1 MQVATLQHG
10 DSISMYYGVRAFV
23 DAHTAASNGDII
35 TLSSGTFDTCRI
47 TKAIKLRGAGALPD
61 SNNLV
66 PTSFNSLMVG
76 VYTSNDSLGCFEMEG
91 IFVQNLKL
99 LPCTS
104 PKFVR
109 CAFQTLKT
117 NGYVNDSSLVV
128 NNAQFTNCVIQ
139 DYNNGS
145 YCRNALFTNSVVWS
159 VSSDK
164 STTFNNCFVQLSS
177 SSYDHLNAYN
187 SVILCN
193 NGRSNLTINGG
204 TFFHNIIIGTGFNYI
219 YNRTN
224 KRYQTIASV
233 FENWSGGFNFD
244 NTYTLKD
251 SVANSFR
258 SADGTEIGI
267 HGGVLPFAWTPSYMY
282 IKKCNVANRST
293 ADGKLSVDIEV
304 ITE

>member
-76 VYTSNDSLGCFEMEG
+76 VYTNNDSLGCFEMEG
-91 IFVQNLKL
+91 IFVQYLKL

-109 CAFQTLKT
+109 CAFEYLTIGRYT
-117 NGYVNDSSLVV
+117 NAASLVV
-128 NNAQFTNCVIQ
+128 NNAQFINCVIRHY
-139 DYNNGS
+139 DNNS
-145 YCRNALFTNSVVWS
+145 HCENALFANSIVWD
-159 VSSDK
+159 VQADR
-164 STTFNNCFVQLSS
+164 STTFNNCFVQLINNNH
-177 SSYDHLNAYN
+177 YYYLNAHN
-187 SVILCN
+187 SVILWN
-193 NGRSNLTINGG
+193 NYSDIHGG
-204 TFFHNIIIGTGFNYI
+204 TFFHNIIIASGFDYI
-219 YNRTN
+219 YNSTN

-233 FENWSGGFNFD
+233 FENWNGSFD
-244 NTYTLKD
+244 FGNTYTLKD

-258 SADGTEIGI
+258 SADGTEVGI
-267 HGGVLPFAWTPSYMY
+267 HGGVMPFSLKPSYAY

-293 ADGKLSVDIEV
+293 ADGKLSVNIEV